1 MCSRYGLLV
10 IFLIICLCDFS
21 RELSVFT
28 WAKSTWKC
36 SIANANIL
44 RRNNQF

>member
-10 IFLIICLCDFS
+10 ILLIICLCDFS
-21 RELSVFT
+21 RELSVFA
-28 WAKSTWKC
+28 WAKSMWKC

-44 RRNNQF
+44 RNKQF